1 MRACTNTSRARGD
14 VRPAPVPTPPRPRS
28 FPHPPPRRASDATRG
43 GPRAAAGGGTCAV
56 FTGAGARPCD
66 ASEPVGWAVLRLL
79 GLRPAWCWHP
89 QDLAFPVVVRGD
101 DVRAGPDLADHA
113 WWRSCATAPT
123 AACAAS
129 AATAAAAAWFDLVA
143 PGSGVRA
150 AWGASSPSRPRRSR
164 STSPR
169 AAAAAPE
176 RHAAVRAL
184 GRAPVAR
191 RACDRH
197 GDVGLCAA
205 ARRAGAD
212 SVLIERVN
220 YGADAVAWR
229 GRRQGSSCARSR
241 APAEPCSACPAAV
254 DLRRRDG
261 ARHVCGDGWR
271 LPPVAPEAAAR
282 RGLACDRT
290 ACAWGVLGSAA
301 ALAAAALAALAARAR
316 GARALRGGARAANS
330 ATARRRARRA
340 RRRGG
345 AGARRS
351 RWARWRSRPGG
362 AARSSACAR
371 REGGG
376 RRSRAPRG
384 PWGCAPR
391 ARVRGRRGPRV
402 GDRSKK

>member
-1 MRACTNTSRARGD
+1 MYQTQAVLAGTFARPRPHP
-14 VRPAPVPTPPRPRS
+14 RPAPARFHTATTTRL
-28 FPHPPPRRASDATRG
+28 DATRHFDA
-43 GPRAAAGGGTCAV
+43 PPPANGTCAV

-113 WWRSCATAPT
+113 WVEVLRYGADGGVRGLGCDGGGYGT
-123 AACAAS
+123 
-129 AATAAAAAWFDLVA
+129 WFFVA
-143 PGSGVRA
+143 PGSGVRVNVGRLLALETKEVALDVA
-150 AWGASSPSRPRRSR
+150 ARGGGGGRNATPPCARWGARRSHG
-164 STSPR
+164 
-169 AAAAAPE
+169 AP
-176 RHAAVRAL
+176 
-184 GRAPVAR
+184 
-191 RACDRH
+191 CDRH

-229 GRRQGSSCARSR
+229 GRRQELVLCTQQSA
-241 APAEPCSACPAAV
+241 AEPQCSACPAAV

-316 GARALRGGARAANS
+316 GARALRGGRAY
-330 ATARRRARRA
+330 REFRD
-340 RRRGG
+340 G
-345 AGARRS
+345 APA
-351 RWARWRSRPGG
+351 
-362 AARSSACAR
+362 
-371 REGGG
+371 
-376 RRSRAPRG
+376 RAPRAPAG
-384 PWGCAPR
+384 QRRCAALALGALALASGWGGALLGLCA
-391 ARVRGRRGPRV
+391 A
-402 GDRSKK
+402 